1 MILNNFKHLNKR
13 DFEKND
19 FVGNVSDLNY
29 IYKKETWQCSFSL
42 SIFFNGKIDIILYS
56 DIKMQRC
63 KLFKVTK

>member
-19 FVGNVSDLNY
+19 FVGNVSDLNN

>member
-29 IYKKETWQCSFSL
+29 IYKKET
-42 SIFFNGKIDIILYS
+42 
-56 DIKMQRC
+56 
-63 KLFKVTK
+63 